1 MTKLDLSI
9 NAIVKNMVT
18 NDIFLATSLNRG
30 YVNLSAVARDLKPI
44 IEGRFGQMVNID
56 AIVSALK
63 RNRDLSRKYDGKVL
77 DALAQ
82 TNIHL
87 LTSVTKFVLPANRN
101 EKIFRDIYDLKLQ
114 GAIYISTGMEFSTV
128 IIEDRNIN
136 AFAEIA
142 RRSSVDRK
150 SGLAVIV
157 VKSPVS
163 MIETP
168 GYLMA
173 LYSKLAFSGIN
184 IEETTNS
191 YTDAIIVVREK
202 DSSEAFM
209 AIHDLIEY
217 ARETSADKR

>member
-1 MTKLDLSI
+1 MTKIELSI
-9 NAIVKNMVT
+9 NGIVKNMVT

-44 IEGRFGQMVNID
+44 IEGRFGEEVNIE

-63 RNRDLSRKYDGKVL
+63 RNRDLTRKYDGKVL
-77 DALAQ
+77 DALAK

-87 LTSVTKFVLPANRN
+87 LTSVTKFVLPVNRN
-101 EKIFRDIYDLKLQ
+101 ERIFRDMFDTRLQ
-114 GAIYISTGMEFSTV
+114 GAIYISTGMEFTTV
-128 IIEDRNIN
+128 IIEDRNLST
-136 AFAEIA
+136 FAEIA
-142 RRSSVDRK
+142 KRSSIDRK

-157 VKSPVS
+157 VKSPIS

-191 YTDAIIVVREK
+191 YTDAIIVVRER

-217 ARETSADKR
+217 ARENRAEDR